1 MMPAATRNKYMETA
15 VQTATPQQLLIMLI
29 DGAIR
34 FCRGGIEGIRS
45 GQWEEANAQLV
56 KAQNI
61 ISEFIITL
69 DRDQDIASN
78 LLQLYDYFNYRLVQA
93 NIHKS
98 VEPAEEVL
106 QYLLELKETWIQAAK
121 LASAPQQVQSTHG

>member
-1 MMPAATRNKYMETA
+1 MPAATRNKYMETA
-15 VQTATPQQLLIMLI
+15 VQTATPQQLLIMLV

-34 FCRGGIEGIRS
+34 FCRAGIEGIKQA
-45 GQWEEANAQLV
+45 QWEDANTQLV

-61 ISEFIITL
+61 ISEFAITL
-69 DRDQDIASN
+69 DRDQAIATN
-78 LLQLYDYFNYRLVQA
+78 LLQLYEYFNYRLVQA

-106 QYLLELKETWIQAAK
+106 HYLLELKETWIQAAK
-121 LASAPQQVQSTHG
+121 LAAAPPPVQSSHG

>member
-34 FCRGGIEGIRS
+34 FCKAGIEGIKK
-45 GQWEEANAQLV
+45 GQFEDANTQLV

-61 ISEFIITL
+61 ISEFTITL
-69 DRDQDIASN
+69 DRDQPIATN
-78 LLQLYDYFNYRLVQA
+78 LIQLYEYFNYRLVQA
-93 NIHKS
+93 NIHKKA
-98 VEPAEEVL
+98 EPAEEVVQHL
-106 QYLLELKETWIQAAK
+106 MELKETWIQAAK
-121 LASAPQQVQSTHG
+121 LAVATQAQSSHG

>member
-34 FCRGGIEGIRS
+34 FCRAGIEGIKN
-45 GQWEEANAQLV
+45 GQYEDANTQLV

-61 ISEFIITL
+61 ISEFTITL
-69 DRDQDIASN
+69 NRDQPIAAN
-78 LLQLYDYFNYRLVQA
+78 LLQLYEYFNYRLVQA
-93 NIHKS
+93 NIHKKT
-98 VEPAEEVL
+98 EPAEEVV
-106 QYLLELKETWIQAAK
+106 QHLLELKETWIQAAK
-121 LASAPQQVQSTHG
+121 LAATPQPQSSHG